1 MDTSQADEHPLSNR
15 ARRDTALRT
24 QEHYVLLLYQEH
36 CSCVYRYMYRSVHH
50 RQDAEDLTAQVFLKA
65 LSSVDETRPARTL
78 RRWLLEVIRT
88 TLADYWRTRARLP
101 TCSLEALVH
110 TGWQGPMAA
119 PTTASREAAD
129 QVARLLE
136 ALPARYRE
144 VLTHRFLLDLSVR
157 ETALSMGITEANVKV
172 LQLRALKRAA
182 ALASGLSNQ

>member
-1 MDTSQADEHPLSNR
+1 MDTSQADEHPLSKR

-24 QEHYVLLLYQEH
+24 REHNVLLLYQEH
-36 CSCVYRYMYRSVHH
+36 CSRVYRYMYRSVHH
-50 RQDAEDLTAQVFLKA
+50 RQDAEDLTSQVFLKA
-65 LSSVDETRPARTL
+65 LSSVDETRPAKTL
-78 RRWLLEVIRT
+78 RRWLLEVTRT

-110 TGWQGPMAA
+110 TGWPGPMAA
-119 PTTASREAAD
+119 PTTSREAAD
-129 QVARLLE
+129 QVARVLE
-136 ALPARYRE
+136 ALPTRYRE

-157 ETALSMGITEANVKV
+157 ETALSMGITETNVKV